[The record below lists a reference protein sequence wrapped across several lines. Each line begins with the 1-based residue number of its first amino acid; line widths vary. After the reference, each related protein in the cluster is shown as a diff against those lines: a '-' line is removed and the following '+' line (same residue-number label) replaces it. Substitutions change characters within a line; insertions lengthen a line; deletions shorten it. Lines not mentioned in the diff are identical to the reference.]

1 MNMPCRGKI
10 RLNLTAY
17 AVFLAL
23 LMCVLAT
30 KAHAQTA
37 VYIQST
43 APDIVGRQLVF
54 ELREAVRRSAA
65 LSLAEREQDARIY
78 ARIVTLDPDNSGRGI
93 STVYSAVIT
102 MQTFHETPVE
112 MYLTSYVGSCGR
124 LSVESCARSLLSD
137 IDEVATNIR
146 AMIRTMLDGMDN

>member
-1 MNMPCRGKI
+1 MPSRGQI
-10 RLNLTAY
+10 RFNLRAF
-17 AVFLAL
+17 AAFLAM
-23 LMCVLAT
+23 LMCIGAS

-43 APDIVGRQLVF
+43 APDTVGRQLVF

-78 ARIVTLDPDNSGRGI
+78 ARIVTLDPDNTGRGN

-112 MYLTSYVGSCGR
+112 MYLTNYVGNCGR
-124 LSVESCARSLLSD
+124 LSVESCARSLLSG
-137 IDEVATNIR
+137 IDEEATNIR
-146 AMIRTMLDGMDN
+146 AMIRTMLDSMNN

>member
-1 MNMPCRGKI
+1 MSTRGKNHI
-10 RLNLTAY
+10 SLVALSS
-17 AVFLAL
+17 FLAL
-23 LMCVLAT
+23 LMCAT
-30 KAHAQTA
+30 GSTAQAQTA

-43 APDIVGRQLVF
+43 APDVVGRQLVF

-78 ARIVTLDPDNSGRGI
+78 ARIVTLDPDNSGRGN

-112 MYLTSYVGSCGR
+112 MYLTNYVGSCGR
-124 LSVESCARSLLSD
+124 LSVESCARSLLSG
-137 IDEVATNIR
+137 IDEEATNIR
-146 AMIRTMLDGMDN
+146 AMIRTMLDIMNN